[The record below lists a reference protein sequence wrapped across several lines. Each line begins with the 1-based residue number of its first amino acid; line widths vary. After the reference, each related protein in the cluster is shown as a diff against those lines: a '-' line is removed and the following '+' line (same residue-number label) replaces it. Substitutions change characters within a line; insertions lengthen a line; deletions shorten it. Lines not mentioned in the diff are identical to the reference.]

1 MSLYRLLIYICVLVV
16 PPAGSCIVRDATG
29 DHNDTVSP
37 TVNCTD
43 AACTLGYDFSICKEG
58 GCPFGLMNDFQ
69 VTLKQM
75 ILTLP
80 VFLVLTVL
88 IVPKIMANISQF
100 IIHIIIVT
108 MTSFEFEYNF
118 GIKRCKIGYL

>member
-1 MSLYRLLIYICVLVV
+1 M
-16 PPAGSCIVRDATG
+16 RDATG

-80 VFLVLTVL
+80 VFLVLAVL

-108 MTSFEFEYNF
+108 MTNFEFEYNF
-118 GIKRCKIGYL
+118 GIKLCKISYL

>member
-1 MSLYRLLIYICVLVV
+1 MSLYQSLIYICVLVL

-29 DHNDTVSP
+29 DQNDTVSP

-58 GCPFGLMNDFQ
+58 GCQFGLMNDFQ

-75 ILTLP
+75 ILTLH

-88 IVPKIMANISQF
+88 VVPKIMANISQF
-100 IIHIIIVT
+100 IIHII
-108 MTSFEFEYNF
+108 
-118 GIKRCKIGYL
+118 L